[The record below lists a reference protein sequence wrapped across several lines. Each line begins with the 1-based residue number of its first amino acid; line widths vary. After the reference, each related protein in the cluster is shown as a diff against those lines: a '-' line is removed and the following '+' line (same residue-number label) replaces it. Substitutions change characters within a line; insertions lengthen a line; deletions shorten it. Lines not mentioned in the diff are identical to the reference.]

1 MATVGRSELH
11 APKTWGPKTKKKEKN
26 FLMGGAPLLVTKIP
40 HLAKPAS
47 SYL

>member
-11 APKTWGPKTKKKEKN
+11 APQDLGTKNKKKEKN